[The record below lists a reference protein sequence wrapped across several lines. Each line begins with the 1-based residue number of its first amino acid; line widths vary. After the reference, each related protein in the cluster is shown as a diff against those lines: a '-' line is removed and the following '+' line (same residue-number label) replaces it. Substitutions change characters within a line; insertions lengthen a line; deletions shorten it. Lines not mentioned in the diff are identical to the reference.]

1 VDVHSGVVEQSS
13 SEPRVVVVVFDA
25 TVLFSSSVAY
35 VGVHNFSV
43 DLVSS
48 AYAREES
55 PVQHFLAHSGMQSS
69 PQSL

>member
-1 VDVHSGVVEQSS
+1 VHSDVVEQSS
-13 SEPRVVVVVFDA
+13 PEPRVVVVVVSDA
-25 TVLFSSSVAY
+25 TVIFSSSVAH

-55 PVQHFLAHSGMQSS
+55 PVQHFLAHNDM
-69 PQSL
+69 